1 MKCKICLCD
10 LDEEQKSGYVGIA
23 GKIQPVETIK
33 IIIGSGLMIY
43 YPMVYKVTPKELQGK
58 KDEYVIVDVRE
69 TDELEEGKI
78 DGAVNIPL
86 GQLIRKARQCDL
98 NDLKR
103 KKICTYCSGGYRG
116 NIAADELNKQGFDA
130 VTIEGGYSAW
140 KDGEKTKRK
149 DNDSNE

>member
-1 MKCKICLCD
+1 
-10 LDEEQKSGYVGIA
+10 
-23 GKIQPVETIK
+23 
-33 IIIGSGLMIY
+33 MIY
-43 YPMVYKVTPKELQGK
+43 HPMVYKVTPKELQGK

-69 TDELEEGKI
+69 ADELEQEGKI
-78 DGAVNIPL
+78 EGAVNMPL
-86 GQLIRKARQCDL
+86 GQLIRTARRGDL
-98 NDLKR
+98 NDLKG
-103 KKICTYCSGGYRG
+103 KKICTYCSAGYRG